1 MEINHWLNSF
11 CLFFLNSF
19 QDFDDWDDVGLNV
32 PRPPDLFH
40 LYRDYGKHV
49 IPPKEM
55 VDVGCGEDTV
65 EEAQPEEA
73 EADIAMAF
81 DQERLQMVRMYM
93 EVSESF
99 PPLPPP
105 QITSQLLYKEN
116 I

>member
-1 MEINHWLNSF
+1 M
-11 CLFFLNSF
+11 
-19 QDFDDWDDVGLNV
+19 GLNV

-55 VDVGCGEDTV
+55 VDAGCGEDTI

-81 DQERLQMVRMYM
+81 DQERLQMV
-93 EVSESF
+93 SKNKFESF
-99 PPLPPP
+99 L
-105 QITSQLLYKEN
+105 IYK
-116 I
+116 IFCRCDMIPFGIFVSFYSFYSFLVFLFPY